1 MNRTTAREF
10 DVVMQGTVFL
20 DIVLTGLTALPSA
33 GTEIPAEG
41 MGSCPG
47 GIANLAIAAS
57 RLGLR
62 TSLAASFGDDLYGD
76 FLVRTLQEEG
86 IDLSLSRRISQWH
99 SPVTVS
105 LAVQRDR
112 AMITHSHPSPVP
124 DDQLITPDAQAPQPV
139 SCISARTSRTGS
151 RRRGSNGTLLFGDVG
166 WDATEQWSTD
176 TIEQMAQ
183 LHAFL
188 PNSAEAMAYT
198 RTDDPRAALMQLADA
213 VPVVVITCGGQGAI
227 GVDST
232 TGEEEWVPSLP
243 VNAVDATGAGDVFAA
258 AFVVGTL
265 RGWPLR
271 TRMAFA
277 NLCAALSV
285 QQVGG
290 SLAAPGWGDLSDW
303 LTRVKA
309 QAAGGSRAASVL
321 LHSYQFLEDALP
333 KGPSLAVRPGDRH
346 HRPALRRLTSSG
358 EAHPLAAIPMIAAP
372 PKTGRRQSPMA
383 EHRSSQWYAGDGPQ
397 RLHPPGLDAPRAAGA
412 RVRRPAAHR
421 DRQHRLGPDAVQRPP
436 QRGRRERQ
444 AGRLRGRRHPA
455 EPAGGVARARRRSGR
470 PRCSGATWPRWR
482 PRRCCGPTRST
493 ASCCSAAATRRSR
506 RC

>member
-1 MNRTTAREF
+1 MDSSRPPPAVDDAPDKPADHQAGSATPPEF

-20 DIVLTGLTALPSA
+20 DIVLTGLAALPSA

-76 FLVRTLQEEG
+76 FLIRTLEEEG
-86 IDLSLSRRISQWH
+86 IDLSMSRRISQWH
-99 SPVTVS
+99 SPVTMS

-124 DDQLITPDAQAPQPV
+124 DGELITRMPSTAAGVVHLGQEVPDWIPA
-139 SCISARTSRTGS
+139 ARD
-151 RRRGSNGTLLFGDVG
+151 NGTLLFGDVG
-166 WDATEQWSTD
+166 WDATQQWSTD
-176 TIEQMAQ
+176 TIAQMSQ
-183 LHAFL
+183 LYAFL
-188 PNSAEAMAYT
+188 PNSTEAMAYT

-258 AFVVGTL
+258 AFVVATL
-265 RGWPLR
+265 REWPLR

-303 LTRVKA
+303 LSRVKA
-309 QAAGGSRAASVL
+309 QVADGSRAASVL
-321 LHSYQFLEDALP
+321 LHSYQFLEEALP
-333 KGPSLAVRPGDRH
+333 KGPSLAVRR
-346 HRPALRRLTSSG
+346 ATATIARLS
-358 EAHPLAAIPMIAAP
+358 
-372 PKTGRRQSPMA
+372 
-383 EHRSSQWYAGDGPQ
+383 
-397 RLHPPGLDAPRAAGA
+397 DA
-412 RVRRPAAHR
+412 
-421 DRQHRLGPDAVQRPP
+421 
-436 QRGRRERQ
+436 
-444 AGRLRGRRHPA
+444 
-455 EPAGGVARARRRSGR
+455 
-470 PRCSGATWPRWR
+470 
-482 PRRCCGPTRST
+482 
-493 ASCCSAAATRRSR
+493 
-506 RC
+506 

>member
-1 MNRTTAREF
+1 MYLRWLSPQTRGAVGGMLRVMEPDTALDF
-10 DVVMQGTVFL
+10 DVVMQGTVYL
-20 DIVLTGLTALPSA
+20 DIVLTGLSALPSA

-62 TSLAASFGDDLYGD
+62 TSLASSFGDDLYGD
-76 FLVRTLQEEG
+76 FLVRTLEEEG

-105 LAVQRDR
+105 LAMARDR
-112 AMITHSHPSPVP
+112 AMITHSHPSPVT
-124 DDQLITPDAQAPQPV
+124 DDQLIPRMPSTAAGVVHLGQDVPAWIPA
-139 SCISARTSRTGS
+139 AREH
-151 RRRGSNGTLLFGDVG
+151 GTLLFGDVG
-166 WDATEQWSTD
+166 WDATEQWSTN
-176 TIEQMAQ
+176 TIEQLTQ

-271 TRMAFA
+271 TRMAFS

-285 QQVGG
+285 QQMGG

-303 LTRVKA
+303 LARVQA
-309 QAAGGSRAASVL
+309 QAAEGSRAASVV
-321 LHSYQFLEDALP
+321 LHSYQFLHDALP
-333 KGPSLAVRPGDRH
+333 KGPSLAVR
-346 HRPALRRLTSSG
+346 
-358 EAHPLAAIPMIAAP
+358 
-372 PKTGRRQSPMA
+372 
-383 EHRSSQWYAGDGPQ
+383 
-397 RLHPPGLDAPRAAGA
+397 RATATI
-412 RVRRPAAHR
+412 
-421 DRQHRLGPDAVQRPP
+421 
-436 QRGRRERQ
+436 
-444 AGRLRGRRHPA
+444 
-455 EPAGGVARARRRSGR
+455 ARRSD
-470 PRCSGATWPRWR
+470 A
-482 PRRCCGPTRST
+482 
-493 ASCCSAAATRRSR
+493 
-506 RC
+506 

>member
-1 MNRTTAREF
+1 MDSPGPLAASGSADPAIDSDAGRHF

-20 DIVLTGLTALPSA
+20 DIVLTGLAAAPSA
-33 GTEIPAEG
+33 GTEVPAEG

-62 TSLAASFGDDLYGD
+62 TALAASFGDDLYGD

-86 IDLSLSRRISQWH
+86 IDLSLSRQISQWH

-112 AMITHSHPSPVP
+112 SMITHSHPSPVP
-124 DDQLITPDAQAPQPV
+124 DNQLISRAPNTSAGVVHLGQEVPEWV
-139 SCISARTSRTGS
+139 SVARG
-151 RRRGSNGTLLFGDVG
+151 NGTLLFGDVG
-166 WDATEQWSTD
+166 WDATEQWSSRTL
-176 TIEQMAQ
+176 EQIGQ

-188 PNSAEAMAYT
+188 PNSTEAMAYT

-227 GVDST
+227 GVDSI

-258 AFVVGTL
+258 AFVVGSL
-265 RGWPLR
+265 REWPLR

-290 SLAAPGWGDLSDW
+290 SLAAPGWGDLADW
-303 LTRVKA
+303 LARVKE
-309 QAAGGSRAASVL
+309 QAAGGSRAAGVL
-321 LHSYQFLEDALP
+321 LHSYQFLQDALP
-333 KGPSLAVRPGDRH
+333 KGPSLAVR
-346 HRPALRRLTSSG
+346 
-358 EAHPLAAIPMIAAP
+358 
-372 PKTGRRQSPMA
+372 
-383 EHRSSQWYAGDGPQ
+383 
-397 RLHPPGLDAPRAAGA
+397 RATATI
-412 RVRRPAAHR
+412 
-421 DRQHRLGPDAVQRPP
+421 
-436 QRGRRERQ
+436 
-444 AGRLRGRRHPA
+444 
-455 EPAGGVARARRRSGR
+455 ARRSD
-470 PRCSGATWPRWR
+470 A
-482 PRRCCGPTRST
+482 
-493 ASCCSAAATRRSR
+493 
-506 RC
+506 